1 MNSAP
6 PTQVRWRILTAI
18 MLMTFLTYVDRLNL
32 SIAGQAVQRE
42 LSISTEAMGWLF
54 SAFLLGYALLQIP
67 GGWLADKFGGR
78 RVIFLAVLWWSV
90 FTALTARAPNLPLAR
105 WFSIVWSF
113 AIIRFLVG
121 AGEAASQPGINKIV
135 AAWTGISRRGI
146 GSSFSIAGIGL
157 GGATTPILIAWVMQ
171 RWGWR
176 SSFYIAGGIGIVAA
190 MLWGWYVTD
199 RPEQHPSVNAAELEL
214 IRQRQP
220 APLAGAQSHSVRTPW
235 KRILSSPSIWSLCVA
250 YFCQGFPIYFFHTW
264 FFIYLVNFRGLSIT
278 RGSLFGSL
286 PYIAIVCLVPLGGL
300 FSDFAVNHFGK
311 RHGRHIAIAAGM
323 LPSAVLLWAGSHT
336 ASNALAISFLAA
348 GAGFNLFAAVSFW
361 AICID
366 LTTEFTGSVSALM
379 NTFGNLGGW
388 LSPIV
393 TGYLAARYGWGRA
406 LLCVSVVTLGS
417 ALFAMF
423 VRADKSLDQRAAT

>member
-1 MNSAP
+1 
-6 PTQVRWRILTAI
+6 

-32 SIAGQAVQRE
+32 SIAGQAIQRE

-78 RVIFLAVLWWSV
+78 RVIFAAVLWWSV
-90 FTALTARAPNLPLAR
+90 FTALTALAPNLPLAR

-121 AGEAASQPGINKIV
+121 AGEASSQPGINKIV
-135 AAWTGISRRGI
+135 AAWTGTSRRGI

-157 GGATTPILIAWVMQ
+157 GGATTPILIAWVML

-176 SSFYIAGGIGIVAA
+176 SSFYIAGGIGIAAA
-190 MLWGWYVTD
+190 MFWRWYVTD
-199 RPEQHPSVNAAELEL
+199 RPEEHPSVNAAELEL
-214 IRQRQP
+214 IHQRQA
-220 APLAGAQSHSVRTPW
+220 APLINTPPHSIRTPW

-300 FSDFAVNHFGK
+300 FSDFAVNRFGK
-311 RHGRHIAIAAGM
+311 RHGRHVAIAAGM
-323 LPSAVLLWAGSHT
+323 LPSAALLWAGSHT
-336 ASNALAISFLAA
+336 TNNALAISFLAA

-406 LLCVSVVTLGS
+406 LLCVSIVTLGS

-423 VRADKSLDQRAAT
+423 IRADQPLGSPS